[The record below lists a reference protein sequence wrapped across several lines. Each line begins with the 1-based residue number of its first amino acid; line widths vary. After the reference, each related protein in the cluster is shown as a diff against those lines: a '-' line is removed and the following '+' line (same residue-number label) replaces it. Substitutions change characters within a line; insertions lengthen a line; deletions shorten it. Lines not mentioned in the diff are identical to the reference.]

1 MICLVN
7 SLKEEGPQGRTG
19 RILKRGDG
27 FKRSNSRPGLGE
39 FWEIFGDFR
48 GKHDKD
54 KTLKVGR
61 RTLKSSDEH

>member
-39 FWEIFGDFR
+39 FWEIFGDF
-48 GKHDKD
+48 
-54 KTLKVGR
+54 
-61 RTLKSSDEH
+61 